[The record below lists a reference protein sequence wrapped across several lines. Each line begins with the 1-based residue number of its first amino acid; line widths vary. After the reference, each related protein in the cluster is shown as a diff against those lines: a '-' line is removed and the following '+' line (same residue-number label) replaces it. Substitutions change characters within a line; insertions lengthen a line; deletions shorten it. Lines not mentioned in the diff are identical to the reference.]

1 MAYLKRIKRSTKKS
15 GIKFYYYSLIKSV
28 NWSKDKYISLET
40 TDYKDALERHEE
52 VEDKEIAIKR
62 GVQYSFSWENESN
75 RGRARIVKHS
85 VKDLVD
91 KWLRVKSTNVRNE
104 TLKRYKVTMTSF
116 MNVIGYTS
124 PLSILN
130 NQCIEHYKEFYK
142 GKNANGGINTNL
154 RGIKCFLL
162 WAYDEGFI
170 KQMPKI
176 KMMPTEKRKPKYI
189 KDSDW
194 DRIMDYDSN
203 SIDIEFYKRVF
214 TLYRDTGMRRNEAIM
229 GRLEGSFLIV
239 DAQYSKTG
247 IEKEIPLT
255 NAQIDIVKELHDA
268 RDEHLNR
275 DSKIVTFKNKFT
287 KVFKDICKKLNID
300 ASFHSLR
307 HTFAVRRYAETRDI
321 YRVMKDLGHTNV
333 LTTQIYANFSSKRLE
348 QDFPTLSKVSK
359 IRHLETKKVET
370 NHTYSNVARLW
381 NWLNATNC

>member
-1 MAYLKRIKRSTKKS
+1 MYKRQ
-15 GIKFYYYSLIKSV
+15 
-28 NWSKDKYISLET
+28 
-40 TDYKDALERHEE
+40 ALVRHEE
-52 VEDKEIAIKR
+52 VEDNERAIKR

-91 KWLRVKSTNVRNE
+91 KWLRVKSTNVRSE
-104 TLKRYKVTMTSF
+104 TFKRYKVTMKSF

-124 PLSILN
+124 PPSILN

-170 KQMPKI
+170 KVMPKI

-203 SIDIEFYKRVF
+203 SINIEFYKRVF

-229 GRLEGSFLIV
+229 GTLMGNSV
-239 DAQYSKTG
+239 SYT
-247 IEKEIPLT
+247 
-255 NAQIDIVKELHDA
+255 
-268 RDEHLNR
+268 HLR
-275 DSKIVTFKNKFT
+275 
-287 KVFKDICKKLNID
+287 
-300 ASFHSLR
+300 AH
-307 HTFAVRRYAETRDI
+307 ET
-321 YRVMKDLGHTNV
+321 
-333 LTTQIYANFSSKRLE
+333 
-348 QDFPTLSKVSK
+348 
-359 IRHLETKKVET
+359 
-370 NHTYSNVARLW
+370 
-381 NWLNATNC
+381 